1 VTTDAQKHFT
11 TFPEALLA
19 PTITIIIIIN
29 ILKIK
34 FKKII
39 TIKLNKLQTGSVK
52 NTPNCLQQRE

>member
-34 FKKII
+34 FKKNNN
-39 TIKLNKLQTGSVK
+39 NKTEQAADRKCQKYAELSAAA
-52 NTPNCLQQRE
+52 